1 MSDKK
6 TPTEK
11 LIELC
16 KNPNQPDIATS
27 LLDAISK
34 GADLN
39 IIVHSNGDVT
49 YTPLLLACKNNAG
62 LQFIKIL
69 LGNGADLNKSS
80 GVWTPLSWLGHNSG
94 NREYYEILSLF
105 IHSDTLDPNFTD
117 KDGFTYL
124 YDLFPLKE
132 TVLEFINFHGH
143 RLKPDI
149 INARCFHNNS
159 TMLLACCREYNDQD
173 NIKIIRALLNL
184 GADPNIPGDGNIK
197 DEWTPLAII
206 AHSDSISPRYRDDI
220 ITLLINSDR
229 LNPNIYDPRGYSY
242 LYDLSEHPHLLLEFL
257 IKKGGY
263 IEPAIFNDTVY
274 NDTNESTLLMFY
286 CSKCTILYNKILKAQ
301 EKSIVST
308 REEARQSLRFS
319 IDRADAESTM
329 AENADAAE
337 KIWETSIDTASLYR
351 DIITILVT
359 YGANLNIVDKT
370 DRTALDYL
378 VKSFPEVMP
387 TVINDVLQIYYDIA
401 HFLSQRGAKTYELV
415 KLTSTPVIKRPEF
428 NNNNKGGRR
437 KTRKHKG
444 KKTRKYTKMRN

>member
-1 MSDKK
+1 MSDKKK

-39 IIVHSNGDVT
+39 TIVHSNGDVT

-80 GVWTPLSWLGHNSG
+80 GVWTPLSWLGHNSE

-149 INARCFHNNS
+149 INARCFNNNS
-159 TMLLACCREYNDQD
+159 TMLLACCRKYNDQD

-206 AHSDSISPRYRDDI
+206 AHSDAISPRYRDDI

-229 LNPNIYDPRGYSY
+229 LNPNTYDPRGYSY
-242 LYDLSEHPHLLLEFL
+242 LYDLNEHPHLLLEFL

-263 IEPAIFNDTVY
+263 IKPAIFNDTVY
-274 NDTNESTLLMFY
+274 NDTNDSTLLMFY
-286 CSKCTILYNKILKAQ
+286 CYKCTILYN
-301 EKSIVST
+301 
-308 REEARQSLRFS
+308 
-319 IDRADAESTM
+319 RADAESTM

-428 NNNNKGGRR
+428 NNKGGRR

-444 KKTRKYTKMRN
+444 KKTRK